1 MSALDNI
8 VIPAAISFGST
19 TVRGFRIRNTSSAK
33 GGNQY
38 DGKIDQ
44 TDNSDK
50 ELYRSLLNTPVLSN
64 ITFLAGKYTD
74 NSGVEKVFEQ
84 LVYEAVLLNVSQAKK
99 IIRTEIQGRDGT
111 VKEYIGMDDYQV
123 IINGIITGPNG
134 RYPLEEVRSLKDM
147 LDAPIPIE
155 VACTFL
161 QNLDV
166 DTIVISNYE
175 FPQQE
180 GGYSY
185 QQFSITAMSD
195 IPQELRIKN
204 NA

>member
-8 VIPAAISFGST
+8 VIPAVISIGGA
-19 TVRGFRIRNTSSAK
+19 TVRGFRIRNTATSK
-33 GGNQY
+33 QNNQY
-38 DGKIDQ
+38 DGQIDQ

-64 ITFLAGKYTD
+64 ITFLGGKYTD
-74 NSGVEKVFEQ
+74 NSGVEKVFEE

-111 VKEYIGMDDYQV
+111 VKEYIGMDDYQ
-123 IINGIITGPNG
+123 ITINGIITGPNG

-147 LDAPIPIE
+147 LDSPIPIE

-166 DTIVISNYE
+166 DTIVIANYE
-175 FPQQE
+175 IPQQE

-185 QQFSITAMSD
+185 QQFSISAISD

-204 NA
+204 NV